1 MIKVV
6 FEPFVAEALVNCP
19 KKWDFLGGIGM
30 VLKKWYATNE
40 LNCHSAFGSFVSL
53 DKFNIIFN
61 LRRQASRMVNAK

>member
-6 FEPFVAEALVNCP
+6 FEPFVAEALVNCL
-19 KKWDFLGGIGM
+19 KKWDFLGAIGM

-53 DKFNIIFN
+53 YKFSIIFN